1 MTIQDYETIFKNFID
16 KKAEQLVYDIL
27 GTPPKNDEDRKRLE
41 RLGEVYRTLVELPED
56 FHNYIKSII
65 RQE

>member
-16 KKAEQLVYDIL
+16 KKAEQLIYDIL
-27 GTPPKNDEDRKRLE
+27 GTPPKSDEDRKRLE

-56 FHNYIKSII
+56 FHNYIKSIT